1 MYGFQTD
8 FVQNGSIFMVLE
20 HAEGLRNEHLASIE
34 VNMIQ
39 SVDIPHLLPLVIREL
54 DFHVSLHYNIAG
66 KRMLSQALQGERFTQ
81 QEYYHLLLQIAAAL
95 DDCAIYMLQANN
107 YWLHEDYIFVEGSP
121 RKGRLFFTYAPLR
134 DPLSREQPVREKIRS
149 LAMKLLAYVIEPDG
163 SGLQRILQYCGDPA
177 FTVAGCKSLLL
188 QLLSHVEAGTSE
200 SAQEIREF
208 GNAQRTAQRGGG
220 RTELAYDSR
229 RRDMSFEDAPQTEA
243 GDPIAGDSRS
253 DPYEPGRYV
262 MSGAGFA
269 GGSDHPAFAAD
280 EMKDDEDD
288 LRERQPRKLYVPLS
302 CVAAAAI
309 LWRFVYD
316 EAPGPGMAYV
326 CLGLTALLGAFVFI
340 WWKGYFHFR
349 PKRPAAVLPLYD
361 SMDPDTGG
369 AVRRAEASG
378 RSEAVFSFR
387 SFQAEKVSA
396 KLRTNEKENLP
407 DPAGA
412 GVPVAP
418 PNGEA
423 ADERYY
429 EQLAHKTEGLFSPQS
444 DATSL
449 LPRSAGMRGAE
460 EKAAVQARPYLERH
474 PGDGSAGERIDLE
487 RFPFIIGRSGGA
499 VHYVETAA
507 GVSRT
512 HVELTYQDNG
522 YGLKD
527 LGSKNGTWLGTERI
541 VPYKSYPLSDG
552 DVFAVAGT
560 EYTFRLR

>member
-20 HAEGLRNEHLASIE
+20 HTEGLRNEHLAPIQ

-39 SVDIPHLLPLVIREL
+39 SVAIPHLLPLVIREL

-66 KRMLSQALQGERFTQ
+66 KRMLSQAVQGERFTQ
-81 QEYYHLLLQIAAAL
+81 QEYYHLLLQVAAAL
-95 DDCAIYMLQANN
+95 DDCAIYMLQSNN

-134 DPLSREQPVREKIRS
+134 DPLSREPVRDKIRS

-188 QLLSHVEAGTSE
+188 QLLSHGEAGTSE
-200 SAQEIREF
+200 SAQEIREQSF
-208 GNAQRTAQRGGG
+208 AHRTVHRGNG
-220 RTELAYDSR
+220 RLELACDSGR
-229 RRDMSFEDAPQTEA
+229 REMSFEDASQAEP
-243 GDPIAGDSRS
+243 GYPVAGDSRP
-253 DPYEPGRYV
+253 DPYEPSRYD
-262 MSGAGFA
+262 MAGAGFA
-269 GGSDHPAFAAD
+269 ERSDHAAD
-280 EMKDDEDD
+280 TADDIKDDDEDP
-288 LRERQPRKLYVPLS
+288 RQRQPRKLYVPLS
-302 CVAAAAI
+302 CVAAAAV

-316 EAPGPGMAYV
+316 AAPGPGMAYV

-361 SMDPDTGG
+361 SMELDTGG
-369 AVRRAEASG
+369 VVQRAEASG
-378 RSEAVFSFR
+378 RSGAVFSFR
-387 SFQAEKVSA
+387 SFQAERLSA
-396 KLRTNEKENLP
+396 KLRTNAMESLS
-407 DPAGA
+407 DPAGVS
-412 GVPVAP
+412 VPGAP
-418 PNGEA
+418 PNGEG

-429 EQLAHKTEGLFSPQS
+429 EQLVHKTEALSSPQS

-449 LPRSAGMRGAE
+449 LPRSAGMRGSE
-460 EKAAVQARPYLERH
+460 EKDALQARPYLERH
-474 PGDGSAGERIDLE
+474 TGDGSAGERIELE
-487 RFPFIIGRSGGA
+487 RFPFIIGRTAGA

-527 LGSKNGTWLGTERI
+527 LGSKNGTLLRTERI
-541 VPYKSYPLSDG
+541 VPYKSYLLSDG
-552 DVFAVAGT
+552 DVFTVAGT